1 MPATRLAKRPSKRPR
16 SAVAL
21 SILFGQREPMVED
34 TDRAEVGDSE
44 GCRAGLGE
52 AWMTAGIQMPPFSR
66 TA

>member
-1 MPATRLAKRPSKRPR
+1 
-16 SAVAL
+16 
-21 SILFGQREPMVED
+21 MVED